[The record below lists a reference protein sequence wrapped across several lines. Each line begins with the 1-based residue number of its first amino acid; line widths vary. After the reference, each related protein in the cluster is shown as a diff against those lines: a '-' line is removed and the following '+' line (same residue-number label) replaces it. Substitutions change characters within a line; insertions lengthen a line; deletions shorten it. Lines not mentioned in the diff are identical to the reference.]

1 MRKPV
6 GVMLAAV
13 TLGLIALLGAA
24 IAGLALGVTLYS
36 HRPLIPRIPA
46 VEAGMYLMAGF
57 CLFCLWT
64 AIGLIRMRRWTRP
77 AMVVVGGVIFVFST
91 LAGGGLM
98 WVRQSGWVD
107 LIASMAPPGPYS
119 AGVRAAVLGA
129 AVTSFLVALAGVWW
143 MVYFCRERVKGA
155 FSAGVAPVETAAS
168 GGRNGR

>member
-6 GVMLAAV
+6 GVIFAAV
-13 TLGLIALLGAA
+13 ILGLIALLGTAV
-24 IAGLALGVTLYS
+24 AGLALGVTLYS

-64 AIGLIRMRRWTRP
+64 AIHLIRMRRWTRP
-77 AMVVVGGVIFVFST
+77 AMVVVGGVVFVFST

-119 AGVRAAVLGA
+119 GAVQAAVAGA
-129 AVTSFLVALAGVWW
+129 AVASFLIAVAGVWW
-143 MVYFCRERVKGA
+143 MVYFCRGRVKAA
-155 FSAGVAPVETAAS
+155 FSAGVAPLETAATA
-168 GGRNGR
+168 GRNGR